1 MYMLP
6 SPDGVSCNWPEVSVM
21 MMLVVLSGVAVAD
34 GVVEEDVDERD
45 DELEMEL
52 DLLERTDG
60 LEETMVEAEDIV
72 ELETSEDELACLTD
86 VDETEV
92 VKDRLFKALAEDEE
106 PEEVEP
112 EAILRF
118 TETES
123 LFFIDPLT
131 RNAESTMYE
140 RSVVL
145 LTALPDCA
153 LLR

>member
-1 MYMLP
+1 
-6 SPDGVSCNWPEVSVM
+6 M

-34 GVVEEDVDERD
+34 ELVEDDVDERD

-52 DLLERTDG
+52 DLPGRVDEVAEAVTEAEE
-60 LEETMVEAEDIV
+60 LEELIEREDGP
-72 ELETSEDELACLTD
+72 ACLTD

-92 VKDRLFKALAEDEE
+92 VKDRLFEAVAEDEDT
-106 PEEVEP
+106 EEVGS
-112 EAILRF
+112 EAILAF
-118 TETES
+118 AETTS

-145 LTALPDCA
+145 LTALLDCA